1 MENPSFLVT
10 YVVRKVKSG
19 SGAQLHQGD
28 VLPLLLMGKYLQKQV
43 GFTLYAVATFMSKT
57 VAIF

>member
-1 MENPSFLVT
+1 MT

-28 VLPLLLMGKYLQKQV
+28 VLPLLLMGEYLQEQV
-43 GFTLYAVATFMSKT
+43 GFTFYAVATSVPKT
-57 VAIF
+57 GAIF